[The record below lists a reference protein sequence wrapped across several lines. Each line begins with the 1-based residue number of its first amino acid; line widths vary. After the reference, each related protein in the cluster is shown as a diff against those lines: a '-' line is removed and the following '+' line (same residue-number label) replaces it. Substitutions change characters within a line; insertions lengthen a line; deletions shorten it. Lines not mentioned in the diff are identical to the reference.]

1 MVSLPLN
8 YVHDTTL
15 FQVVDKPAVSAGRLN
30 YDLNKTSDW
39 AEKWLVPV
47 IIDPVKSRNFIIFS

>member
-1 MVSLPLN
+1 MN

-15 FQVVDKPAVSAGRLN
+15 FQVVDKPALSAGRLN
-30 YDLNKTSDW
+30 YDLNKTSEW